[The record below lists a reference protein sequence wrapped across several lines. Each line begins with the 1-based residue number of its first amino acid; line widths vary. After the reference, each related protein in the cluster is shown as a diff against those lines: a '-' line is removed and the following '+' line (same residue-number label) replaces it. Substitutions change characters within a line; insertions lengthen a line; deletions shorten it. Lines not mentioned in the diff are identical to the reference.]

1 MNRKNA
7 GDLFTAW
14 EDFKAGR
21 VKLRTWTVNKKTGER
36 TLSYTGIEDLR
47 KKRAETLRVL
57 RSKELK
63 MSQAGLSQAIHV
75 SVKTLQGWEIGRS
88 QVPEPIMLLV
98 RLLKKDTEIKKEL
111 VGAQL
116 VRRCLYPQSLF
127 I

>member
-14 EDFKAGR
+14 ENFKAGR
-21 VKLRTWTVNKKTGER
+21 LKLRTWTVNKKTGER

-63 MSQAGLSQAIHV
+63 MS
-75 SVKTLQGWEIGRS
+75 
-88 QVPEPIMLLV
+88 
-98 RLLKKDTEIKKEL
+98 
-111 VGAQL
+111 
-116 VRRCLYPQSLF
+116 
-127 I
+127 